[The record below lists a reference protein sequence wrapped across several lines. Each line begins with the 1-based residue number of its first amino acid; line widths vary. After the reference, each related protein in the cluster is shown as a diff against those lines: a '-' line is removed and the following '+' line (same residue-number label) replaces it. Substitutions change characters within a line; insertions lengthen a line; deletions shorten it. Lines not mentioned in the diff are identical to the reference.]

1 MKKTL
6 SKVQNEII
14 EDSVQQSMTALRDL
28 LNTKVVTE
36 GRQANGE
43 NKIYLQC
50 LEKSTKKNNLE
61 VIGC

>member
-6 SKVQNEII
+6 SKVQNEAIV
-14 EDSVQQSMTALRDL
+14 DSVQKSMSAFRDL
-28 LNTKVVTE
+28 LNTKVVTDS
-36 GRQANGE
+36 RQSNGE
-43 NKIYLQC
+43 NKVYLQC